1 MRKRTRALV
10 AGVSCVG
17 VLLTAPPA
25 RAQDLTPRAYV
36 VTPLRSNALLVTDIF
51 NNGDINFEGTAPIED
66 ATGTINGVAAGYYR
80 SLGILGRSANV
91 NVVLPYGTGTFDAVV
106 LGAPFSTHRSGL
118 FDIPVRF
125 AVNLLGGPAMEPAQW
140 LQWQQKTLLGASLK
154 IVVPVGQ
161 YDPTKLINL
170 GSNRWAFKPELGLS
184 QRYGHW
190 ILDAYGAGWFFTK
203 NPEFF
208 SHNQYFAGTRSQTQA
223 PIGIAELH
231 VSYDVQPRLWVSL
244 DGNYWYGG
252 ATTVSGVENAHTL
265 QQNSRVGVTASVP
278 LSRRQ
283 SLKLGFADGAYARFG
298 GDYRI
303 LSAAWQYSW
312 VGKGR

>member
-91 NVVLPYGTGTFDAVV
+91 NVVLPYGTGTFDAIV
-106 LGAPFSTHRSGL
+106 LGAPFSTHRAGL

-125 AVNLLGGPAMEPAQW
+125 AVNLLGGPAMEPGSTIRRSSSTWAR
-140 LQWQQKTLLGASLK
+140 T
-154 IVVPVGQ
+154 VGRSSPSW
-161 YDPTKLINL
+161 DSPSATAT
-170 GSNRWAFKPELGLS
+170 GSSTRMA
-184 QRYGHW
+184 R
-190 ILDAYGAGWFFTK
+190 AG
-203 NPEFF
+203 
-208 SHNQYFAGTRSQTQA
+208 SSRRTRSSSPTTSTSRERA
-223 PIGIAELH
+223 RRRR
-231 VSYDVQPRLWVSL
+231 PR
-244 DGNYWYGG
+244 
-252 ATTVSGVENAHTL
+252 SGSPSCT
-265 QQNSRVGVTASVP
+265 
-278 LSRRQ
+278 
-283 SLKLGFADGAYARFG
+283 
-298 GDYRI
+298 
-303 LSAAWQYSW
+303 
-312 VGKGR
+312 